1 MADITRSA
9 KSGSDWT
16 QNELQAYHIQVVEQ
30 DATVFL
36 GVPALP
42 LPSVPQEVLTTASAD
57 DMADDRNFILVRY
70 MDLAMNP
77 KPAQESAV
85 IDFAR
90 HLLEMLGYAPRPRV
104 IRTRYDIPLFICGGK
119 NKRHLEQVDAEPQLI
134 AGAIAAFRTMNMIR
148 KPPPPLQSKVMAG
161 IILTGTFPT
170 FYKIPVTVELVDAVG
185 LGIYP
190 AEETVIFTH
199 TPRVPR
205 LNRRYSEGM
214 KPLDNRALILSCYEA
229 FKAFVN

>member
-1 MADITRSA
+1 MANITRSA
-9 KSGSDWT
+9 KSGIDWT

-30 DATVFL
+30 DAIAFL

-42 LPSVPQEVLTTASAD
+42 LSSVPQEVLTTASVD
-57 DMADDRNFILVRY
+57 DMADDRNFTLVSY
-70 MDLAMNP
+70 MELAMNP

-104 IRTRYDIPLFICGGK
+104 IRTRYDIPLFICGAWK
-119 NKRHLEQVDAEPQLI
+119 HTQTDVCIMDEDEILLLVQENKRHLEQVDAEPQLI

-148 KPPPPLQSKVMAG
+148 KPQPPLQSKVMAG

-170 FYKIPVTVELVDAVG
+170 FLV
-185 LGIYP
+185 
-190 AEETVIFTH
+190 
-199 TPRVPR
+199 
-205 LNRRYSEGM
+205 
-214 KPLDNRALILSCYEA
+214 
-229 FKAFVN
+229 